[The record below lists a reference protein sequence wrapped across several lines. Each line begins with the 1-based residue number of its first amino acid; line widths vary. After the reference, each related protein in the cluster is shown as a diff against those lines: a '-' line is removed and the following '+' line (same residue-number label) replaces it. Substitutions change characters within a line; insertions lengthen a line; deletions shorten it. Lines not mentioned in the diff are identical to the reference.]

1 MTLKYVYDED
11 FNNRVRHTNKP
22 TVVLFKA
29 DWCGPCKEFK
39 PTVEKLAERIPQVDF
54 VQIDLDDGNPVEGET
69 SVIAQ
74 ELNIRTVPSL
84 VLFNN
89 GMLVDVKVGR
99 HQLLDLRQWLNE
111 NL

>member
-1 MTLKYVYDED
+1 MTLSAVYDED
-11 FNNRVRHTNKP
+11 FNNRVRHADKP

-39 PTVEKLAERIPQVDF
+39 PTVEMLAERLPLIKFMQM
-54 VQIDLDDGNPVEGET
+54 DLDEGNPNDGET
-69 SVIAQ
+69 SVIAH
-74 ELNIRTVPSL
+74 ELGIRTVPSL
-84 VLFNN
+84 VLFSG

-99 HQLLDLRQWLNE
+99 HPLPELRQWLNE